1 MPGWVFAYMLATGR
15 GICYNKLML
24 FIDFISWWY
33 ADGLKGVMQRLG
45 LQLAKITDFFSVGL
59 LIKTLFTPFRLIDSY
74 SAGGQSLDD
83 KIRAGLDKLIAR
95 FIGGLIR
102 STVLLFAIIV
112 IFTTIVID
120 ILKIILWL
128 MAPSLPIIGAVLL
141 AIGVTL

>member
-1 MPGWVFAYMLATGR
+1 
-15 GICYNKLML
+15 ML
-24 FIDFISWWY
+24 FVDFISWWY
-33 ADGLKGVMQRLG
+33 ADGLKGFMQRLG

-74 SAGGQSLDD
+74 SADGQSLDD

-112 IFTTIVID
+112 ILLHFKAR
-120 ILKIILWL
+120 ILKLKNMFQALIKL
-128 MAPSLPIIGAVLL
+128 MLVSLFMHYVKLL
-141 AIGVTL
+141 MCH

>member
-1 MPGWVFAYMLATGR
+1 
-15 GICYNKLML
+15 ML
-24 FIDFISWWY
+24 FVDFISWWY
-33 ADGLKGVMQRLG
+33 ADGLKGFMQRLG

-59 LIKTLFTPFRLIDSY
+59 LIKTLFTPFRLID
-74 SAGGQSLDD
+74 
-83 KIRAGLDKLIAR
+83 R

-141 AIGVTL
+141 AMGVTL